1 MKQENKI
8 PELDL
13 VLETIEINSETRKIR
28 LTRRNTF
35 YHGITGKAKC
45 IYYWLKFRK
54 EKRKVSFSEWL
65 DEPVAYKVEPPTEMH
80 FHHDLSFDK
89 EIEKELEHYLIDEV
103 AKERK
108 D

>member
-13 VLETIEINSETRKIR
+13 VLETVEIKSKTRKIN
-28 LTRRNTF
+28 LTRRSIF
-35 YHGITGKAKC
+35 YKGVKGKLQC
-45 IYYWLKFRK
+45 LYYWLRFRM
-54 EKRKVSFSEWL
+54 EKKKMSFGEWL